1 MQDDRGILRLSGRL
15 WYARRVLPGR
25 QRLASAD
32 RMKNYP
38 GYRDIGLR
46 SEQVEAIVLYRSE
59 RRSMSRGALSGRDG
73 SMRVKK
79 VRMGSKDPGPG
90 RQRANGCSQ
99 EMSWEDRG
107 WHPGIRLE

>member
-1 MQDDRGILRLSGRL
+1 MQDDRGILGLSGRL

-25 QRLASAD
+25 HRLASAD

-59 RRSMSRGALSGRDG
+59 RRSMS
-73 SMRVKK
+73 KEH
-79 VRMGSKDPGPG
+79 
-90 RQRANGCSQ
+90 RQVSATVGNASLCIHR
-99 EMSWEDRG
+99 
-107 WHPGIRLE
+107 